1 MNKKIF
7 LLNIWAI
14 FSIAWLYFLFKREM
28 EYLVFGP
35 YLLKLTIVK
44 HFSIVISENQIKKE
58 KR

>member
-1 MNKKIF
+1 
-7 LLNIWAI
+7 
-14 FSIAWLYFLFKREM
+14 M

-35 YLLKLTIVK
+35 YLLKLTIAK